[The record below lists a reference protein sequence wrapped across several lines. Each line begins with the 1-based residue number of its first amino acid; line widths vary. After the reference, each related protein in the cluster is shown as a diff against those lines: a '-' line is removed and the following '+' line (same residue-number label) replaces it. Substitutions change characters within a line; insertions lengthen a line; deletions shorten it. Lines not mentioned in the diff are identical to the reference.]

1 MAVTRDGTTSKLRQP
16 DIIEAIRDVQR
27 AAGNRAF
34 RPAVME
40 MLLARFQMVPTK
52 GQLSGMLWREGLS
65 VGNDGVLRETDGAAA
80 LDLARKRSREEVDRR
95 RQQREHARAAA
106 VAVSDAAAVKPLA
119 QPKQPRP
126 ASVQQKPVVVQPAAR
141 VTMISPAAAAAL
153 VPPLPV
159 PPPPVV
165 AVAPPLPDPPASP
178 EGAPRPPPTR
188 QASCVFPLGDPGTR
202 EFHYCDDAT
211 FPGRPYCLA
220 HCTAAYQGFK
230 PERKYN
236 EATASYAGLFPARH
250 L

>member
-27 AAGNRAF
+27 TAGNRAF

-106 VAVSDAAAVKPLA
+106 VAVSDAAAVKPPA

-141 VTMISPAAAAAL
+141 VTVISPAAAAAL
-153 VPPLPV
+153 VPS
-159 PPPPVV
+159 
-165 AVAPPLPDPPASP
+165 LPDPPPAVAVVAP
-178 EGAPRPPPTR
+178 PRPPPTR

-211 FPGRPYCLA
+211 LPGRPYCLA
-220 HCTAAYQGFK
+220 HCTTAYQGFK